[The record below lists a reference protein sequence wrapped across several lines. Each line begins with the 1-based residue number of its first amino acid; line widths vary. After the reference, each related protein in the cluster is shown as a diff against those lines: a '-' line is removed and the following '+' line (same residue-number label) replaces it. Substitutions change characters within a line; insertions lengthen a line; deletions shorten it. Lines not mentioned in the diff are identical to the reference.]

1 MILRKILMLD
11 DGNISE
17 SIEGITRKLRREG
30 IQIQIEVLNP
40 QDQKFKKETSSGNFE
55 IDFEKIK
62 HEITENHSSIKY
74 DVVACD
80 FNFASD
86 KLNGYELIRW
96 LINQSSSN
104 NFVFRKAKFVCYSSE
119 ENKFK
124 DHIVNNNELIKLIKL
139 NIHAFYQR
147 RNIVDDISA
156 LVKKINNQF
165 SMSNHLE
172 TRLNE
177 MPDLKFQNIYPNFKN
192 KTLYEISEEINKDT
206 HHGQA
211 FQKYFV
217 DLTYA
222 HILELNK

>member
-1 MILRKILMLD
+1 MMLKKILMLD

-17 SIEGITRKLRREG
+17 SIEGITKKLRREG
-30 IQIQIEVLNP
+30 IEIQIEVINP
-40 QDQKFKKETSSGNFE
+40 QDPKFKTENSSGNFE
-55 IDFEKIK
+55 IDLEKIQN
-62 HEITENHSSIKY
+62 EITENHKSVKY
-74 DVVACD
+74 DVIACD
-80 FNFASD
+80 FNFASET
-86 KLNGYELIRW
+86 LNGYELIRW
-96 LINQSSSN
+96 LINHSKSN
-104 NFVFRKAKFVCYSSE
+104 NFVFKKAKFVCYSSE

-124 DHIVNNNELIKLIKL
+124 DHIVHNDELIKLIKL

-147 RNIVDDISA
+147 KNIVDDIST

-165 SMSNHLE
+165 SMSEHLK

-177 MPDLKFQNIYPNFKN
+177 MPDLNFQNIYPNFKN

-211 FQKYFV
+211 FQKYFI